1 MKMKT
6 TTALY
11 SAFLASSLFAQTY
24 DTTFTG
30 GSGANY
36 NWNDPA
42 NWSNGVPSE
51 SSKVLIE
58 LQDLSNN
65 NLVISGVAVVDEV
78 VWNVTGEMVHQKGLA
93 EGGTLKA
100 NSITIDGGNYW
111 NQFYSYNATFDATN
125 ENGTGTMTLRSQS
138 NSLYFKASY
147 IKADILNCEKGAYIE
162 VDYGGSNT
170 NPIIDAGTLN
180 LAKDSLLTASGSS
193 GNSYIRLG
201 GITGQGE
208 ITVKD
213 GDGTAAGY
221 IELTNSQSRVFDG
234 KISLSN
240 PNWGGSTN
248 KSVHLTMNGS
258 AGAVQHLA
266 NSENELTSVTVNSG
280 ELSMVAKNAGAISV
294 EGGVLSV
301 YDNGGTITDNVL
313 NADSMS
319 WSGGTVKL
327 AVGIDFNSQIALS
340 GALSKGENADGLAI
354 ELEFA
359 DGVAE
364 EFAALLETQE
374 SIVRKLITYKS
385 SDFGANDASVSVIGP
400 DGFLYELLF
409 GGNTLSVSITQVP
422 EPATLAAIFGA
433 AALALAISRRRKIR

>member
-6 TTALY
+6 TLY
-11 SAFLASSLFAQTY
+11 SAFLASSLFAQAY
-24 DTTFTG
+24 DTVFTG

-65 NLVISGVAVVDEV
+65 NLVISGVAVVDEL
-78 VWNVTGEMVHQKGLA
+78 VWNVTGEKVNQKGLA
-93 EGGTLKA
+93 AGGTLKA

-111 NQFYSYNATFDATN
+111 NQFFSYNATFDATN

-180 LAKDSLLTASGSS
+180 LAKYSLLNATGPS

-201 GITGQGE
+201 GITGQGG
-208 ITVKD
+208 ITVQG

-240 PNWGGSTN
+240 PDWGPSTN

-258 AGAVQHLA
+258 AGAVQHLS
-266 NSENELTSVTVNSG
+266 NSESELTSVTVNSG

-294 EGGVLSV
+294 KGGVLSV
-301 YDNGGTITDNVL
+301 YDNGGTVTDNVL
-313 NADSMS
+313 NADSLS

-327 AVGIDFNSQIALS
+327 AVGIDYNSQIAL

-359 DGVAE
+359 DEVAE

-374 SIVRKLITYKS
+374 SIVRELITYKS

-400 DGFLYELLF
+400 DGFSYELLF
-409 GGNTLSVSITQVP
+409 GENALSVSITQVP

-433 AALALAISRRRKIR
+433 AALALAIARRRKIR

>member
-6 TTALY
+6 TLY
-11 SAFLASSLFAQTY
+11 SAFLASSLFAQAY
-24 DTTFTG
+24 DTVFTG

-51 SSKVLIE
+51 SSKILIE
-58 LQDLSNN
+58 SQGLSSNN
-65 NLVISGVAVVDEV
+65 LAISGVAAVDEV
-78 VWNVTGEMVHQKGLA
+78 VWNVAGENVHQRGLA
-93 EGGTLKA
+93 GGGTLKA

-111 NQFYSYNATFDATN
+111 SQFFSYNATFDATN
-125 ENGTGTMTLRSQS
+125 DGGTGTMTLKSS
-138 NSLYFKASY
+138 NNLYFNASY
-147 IKADILNCEKGAYIE
+147 IKADILNVEAGAFIE
-162 VDYGGSNT
+162 VDYGGSET

-180 LAKDSLLTASGSS
+180 LAKDSLLTATGSS

-213 GDGTAAGY
+213 GDGTAAGC

-258 AGAVQHLA
+258 AGAVQHLS

-280 ELSMVAKNAGAISV
+280 ELSMVAKNAGAVSLA
-294 EGGVLSV
+294 GGILSV
-301 YDNGGTITDNVL
+301 YDANGTITDNVL

-327 AVGIDFNSQIALS
+327 AVGIDFNSQVALS

-364 EFAALLETQE
+364 EFSALLETQE
-374 SIVRKLITYKS
+374 SIVRELITYES

-400 DGFLYELLF
+400 DGFSYELLF
-409 GGNTLSVSITQVP
+409 GENALSVSITQVP

-433 AALALAISRRRKIR
+433 AALALAIARRSKIR

>member
-6 TTALY
+6 TLY
-11 SAFLASSLFAQTY
+11 SAFLASSLFAQAY
-24 DTTFTG
+24 DTAFTG

-58 LQDLSNN
+58 LKDLSNN
-65 NLVISGVAVVDEV
+65 NLVISGVAVVDEL
-78 VWNVTGEMVHQKGLA
+78 VWKVTGEKVNQKGLA

-125 ENGTGTMTLRSQS
+125 ENGTGTMTLKTQE

-147 IKADILNCEKGAYIE
+147 IKADILNCEQGAYIE
-162 VDYGGSNT
+162 VDHGGSNT

-180 LAKDSLLTASGSS
+180 LAKDSLLTATGSS
-193 GNSYIRLG
+193 GNSYSYIRLG

-266 NSENELTSVTVNSG
+266 NSENKLTSVTVNSG
-280 ELSMVAKNAGAISV
+280 ELSMVAQNAGAISV
-294 EGGVLSV
+294 KGGVLSV

-313 NADSMS
+313 KADSLS
-319 WSGGTVKL
+319 WSGGTIKL
-327 AVGIDFNSQIALS
+327 AIGVDFNPQIALS

-359 DGVAE
+359 DEVAE
-364 EFAALLETQE
+364 EFAARLETQE
-374 SIVRKLITYKS
+374 SIVRELITYKS

>member
-6 TTALY
+6 TLY
-11 SAFLASSLFAQTY
+11 SAFLASSLFAQAY
-24 DTTFTG
+24 DTVFTG

-51 SSKVLIE
+51 SSKILIE
-58 LQDLSNN
+58 SQGLSSNDLE
-65 NLVISGVAVVDEV
+65 ISGVAVVDEV

-93 EGGTLKA
+93 AGGTLKA

-125 ENGTGTMTLRSQS
+125 ENGTGTMTLKTQS

-147 IKADILNCEKGAYIE
+147 IKADILNCEQGAYIE

-180 LAKDSLLTASGSS
+180 LAKDSLLTATGSS

-258 AGAVQHLA
+258 AGAVQHLS

-280 ELSMVAKNAGAISV
+280 ELSMVAKNAGAISLA
-294 EGGVLSV
+294 GGTLSV
-301 YDNGGTITDNVL
+301 YDSNGTITDNVL

-327 AVGIDFNSQIALS
+327 AIGIDFNSQIALS

-364 EFAALLETQE
+364 EFSALLETQE
-374 SIVRKLITYKS
+374 SIVRELITYES
-385 SDFGANDASVSVIGP
+385 SDFGANGASVSVSGP
-400 DGFLYELLF
+400 AGFSYELLF
-409 GGNTLSVSITQVP
+409 GGNALSVSITQVP
-422 EPATLAAIFGA
+422 EPATFAAIFGV
-433 AALALAISRRRKIR
+433 AALALATARRRKIR

>member
-1 MKMKT
+1 MKT
-6 TTALY
+6 TTILY
-11 SAFLASSLFAQTY
+11 SAFLASSLFAQAY
-24 DTTFTG
+24 DTVFTG
-30 GSGANY
+30 GSGADY
-36 NWNDPA
+36 NWDNPA

-58 LQDLSNN
+58 LQGLSNN
-65 NLVISGVAVVDEV
+65 NLVISGVAAVDEV
-78 VWNVTGEMVHQKGLA
+78 VWNVTGEMTHQKGLA
-93 EGGTLKA
+93 AGGTLKA
-100 NSITIDGGNYW
+100 NSITIDGGPYW
-111 NQFYSYNATFDATN
+111 NQFYSIGATFDATN
-125 ENGTGTMTLRSQS
+125 GSGTGTMTLKSQS

-147 IKADILNCEKGAYIE
+147 IKADILNSEKGAYIE
-162 VDYGGSNT
+162 VDNGGSNT
-170 NPIIDAGTLN
+170 NPTIDAGTVN
-180 LAKDSLLTASGSS
+180 LSKSSLLTVTGTS

-201 GITGQGE
+201 GITGLGE

-258 AGAVQHLA
+258 AGAVQHLG

-280 ELSMVAKNAGAISV
+280 ELSMVAKNAGAISLA
-294 EGGVLSV
+294 GGTLSV
-301 YDNGGTITDNVL
+301 YDSDMTITDNVL

-359 DGVAE
+359 NGVAK
-364 EFAALLETQE
+364 EFAALLETRE
-374 SIVRKLITYKS
+374 SIVRELITYES
-385 SDFGANDASVSVIGP
+385 SDFGANGASVSVSGP
-400 DGFLYELLF
+400 DGFLYKLLF
-409 GGNTLSVSITQVP
+409 GENALSVSIMQVP

-433 AALALAISRRRKIR
+433 AAIVPAIARRRKIR

>member
-6 TTALY
+6 TLY
-11 SAFLASSLFAQTY
+11 SAFLASSLFAQAY
-24 DTTFTG
+24 DTVFTG

-42 NWSNGVPSE
+42 NWSNGIPSE

-65 NLVISGVAVVDEV
+65 NLAISGVAVVDEL
-78 VWNVTGEMVHQKGLA
+78 VWNVTGEAVHQKGLA
-93 EGGTLKA
+93 GGGTLKA
-100 NSITIDGGNYW
+100 NSITIDGG
-111 NQFYSYNATFDATN
+111 
-125 ENGTGTMTLRSQS
+125 TGTMTLKSS
-138 NSLYFKASY
+138 SSLYFRSSY
-147 IKADILNCEKGAYIE
+147 IKADILNVEAGAYIE
-162 VDYGGSNT
+162 VNYGGSNT
-170 NPIIDAGTLN
+170 NPIIDAGTIN
-180 LAKDSLLTASGSS
+180 LAGGTRVNVAGSS
-193 GNSYIRLG
+193 GDSYIRLG

-208 ITVKD
+208 ITVQN

-248 KSVHLTMNGS
+248 KSVHLSMNGS
-258 AGAVQHLA
+258 AGAVQHLT

-280 ELSMVAKNAGAISV
+280 ELSMVAKNAGAVSLA
-294 EGGVLSV
+294 GGILSV
-301 YDNGGTITDNVL
+301 YDANGTITDNVL

-374 SIVRKLITYKS
+374 SIVRELITYES

-400 DGFLYELLF
+400 DGFSYELLF
-409 GGNTLSVSITQVP
+409 GGNALSVSITQVP

>member
-6 TTALY
+6 TLY
-11 SAFLASSLFAQTY
+11 SAFLASSLFAQAY
-24 DTTFTG
+24 DTVFTG

-65 NLVISGVAVVDEV
+65 NLVISGVAAVDEV

-93 EGGTLKA
+93 AGGTLKA

-147 IKADILNCEKGAYIE
+147 IKANILNCEKGAYIE

-180 LAKDSLLTASGSS
+180 LAKDSLLTATGSS

-240 PNWGGSTN
+240 PNWGRLD
-248 KSVHLTMNGS
+248 KQIRPPHDERFCRRGS
-258 AGAVQHLA
+258 A
-266 NSENELTSVTVNSG
+266 S
-280 ELSMVAKNAGAISV
+280 
-294 EGGVLSV
+294 
-301 YDNGGTITDNVL
+301 
-313 NADSMS
+313 
-319 WSGGTVKL
+319 
-327 AVGIDFNSQIALS
+327 
-340 GALSKGENADGLAI
+340 
-354 ELEFA
+354 
-359 DGVAE
+359 
-364 EFAALLETQE
+364 
-374 SIVRKLITYKS
+374 
-385 SDFGANDASVSVIGP
+385 
-400 DGFLYELLF
+400 
-409 GGNTLSVSITQVP
+409 
-422 EPATLAAIFGA
+422 
-433 AALALAISRRRKIR
+433 

>member
-36 NWNDPA
+36 NWSDPA

-51 SSKVLIE
+51 SSKILIE
-58 LQDLSNN
+58 SQGLSSNDLA
-65 NLVISGVAVVDEV
+65 ISGVAAVDEV
-78 VWNVTGEMVHQKGLA
+78 VWNVAGEAVHQRGLA
-93 EGGTLKA
+93 GGGTLKA
-100 NSITIDGGNYW
+100 NSITIDGGKYW
-111 NQFYSYNATFDATN
+111 SQFFSYNATFDATN
-125 ENGTGTMTLRSQS
+125 DGGTGTMTLKSS
-138 NSLYFKASY
+138 SSLYFKSSY
-147 IKADILNCEKGAYIE
+147 IKADILNVEAGAYIE
-162 VDYGGSNT
+162 VNYGGSNT
-170 NPIIDAGTLN
+170 NPIIDAGTIN
-180 LAKDSLLTASGSS
+180 LAGSTRVNVTGSS
-193 GNSYIRLG
+193 GDSYIRLG

-208 ITVKD
+208 ITVQD

-240 PNWGGSTN
+240 STWGGSTN
-248 KSVHLTMNGS
+248 KSVHLSMNGS
-258 AGAVQHLA
+258 AGAVQHLT
-266 NSENELTSVTVNSG
+266 NSENELTSVTVNNG
-280 ELSMVAKNAGAISV
+280 ELSMVAKNAGAISLA
-294 EGGVLSV
+294 GGTLSV
-301 YDNGGTITDNVL
+301 YNSNMTITDNVL

-327 AVGIDFNSQIALS
+327 AVGIDYNSQVALS
-340 GALSKGENADGLAI
+340 GALSKGENAGGLAI

-374 SIVRKLITYKS
+374 SIVRELITYES

-400 DGFLYELLF
+400 DGFSYELLF
-409 GGNTLSVSITQVP
+409 GENALSVSITQVP
-422 EPATLAAIFGA
+422 EPATLAATFGA

>member
-6 TTALY
+6 TLY
-11 SAFLASSLFAQTY
+11 SAFLASSLFAQAY
-24 DTTFTG
+24 DTAFTG

-36 NWNDPA
+36 NWDDPV
-42 NWSNGVPSE
+42 NWSNGIPSE
-51 SSKVLIE
+51 SSKILIE
-58 LQDLSNN
+58 SQSLSSN
-65 NLVISGVAVVDEV
+65 NLVISGVAAVDEV
-78 VWNVTGEMVHQKGLA
+78 VWNVTGKSASQKGLA
-93 EGGTLKA
+93 AGGTLKA
-100 NSITIDGGNYW
+100 NSITIDGRNYW
-111 NQFYSYNATFDATN
+111 SQFYSVDATFDATN
-125 ENGTGTMTLRSQS
+125 DSGYGTMTLKSS

-147 IKADILNCEKGAYIE
+147 IKADILNVEAGAFIE
-162 VDYGGSNT
+162 VNGGGSNT
-170 NPIIDAGTLN
+170 NPIIDAGTIN
-180 LAKDSLLTASGSS
+180 LAGGTRVNVTGSS
-193 GNSYIRLG
+193 GDSYIRLG

-240 PNWGGSTN
+240 PSWGGSTN

-258 AGAVQHLA
+258 ASAVQHLS
-266 NSENELTSVTVNSG
+266 NRENELTSVTVNSG
-280 ELSMVAKNAGAISV
+280 ELSMVAKNAGAVSLA
-294 EGGVLSV
+294 GGILSV
-301 YDNGGTITDNVL
+301 YDSNGTITDNVL

-359 DGVAE
+359 DGVVE
-364 EFAALLETQE
+364 EFSALLETRE
-374 SIVRKLITYKS
+374 SIVRELITYES
-385 SDFGANDASVSVIGP
+385 SDFGANGASVSVSGLA
-400 DGFLYELLF
+400 GFSYELLF
-409 GGNTLSVSITQVP
+409 GGNALSVSITQVP
-422 EPATLAAIFGA
+422 EPATLAAIFGC
-433 AALALAISRRRKIR
+433 AALALATARRRKIL

>member
-6 TTALY
+6 TLY
-11 SAFLASSLFAQTY
+11 SAFLASSLFAQAY
-24 DTTFTG
+24 DTAFTG

-65 NLVISGVAVVDEV
+65 NLVISGVAAVDEV

-93 EGGTLKA
+93 EGGTLK
-100 NSITIDGGNYW
+100 T
-111 NQFYSYNATFDATN
+111 
-125 ENGTGTMTLRSQS
+125 QS

-147 IKADILNCEKGAYIE
+147 IKADILNCEQGAYIE
-162 VDYGGSNT
+162 VDHGGSNT

-180 LAKDSLLTASGSS
+180 LAKYSLLDAAGGS

-201 GITGQGE
+201 GITGQGG
-208 ITVKD
+208 ITVRG

-240 PNWGGSTN
+240 PNWGPSTN

-258 AGAVQHLA
+258 AGAVQHLS
-266 NSENELTSVTVNSG
+266 NSESELTSVTVNSG
-280 ELSMVAKNAGAISV
+280 ELSMVAKNAGAVSLA
-294 EGGVLSV
+294 GGILSV
-301 YDNGGTITDNVL
+301 YDANGTITDNVL

-327 AVGIDFNSQIALS
+327 AVGIDFNSKVALS
-340 GALSKGENADGLAI
+340 GALSKGENAGGLAI

-374 SIVRKLITYKS
+374 SIVRELITYES

-400 DGFLYELLF
+400 DGFSYELLF
-409 GGNTLSVSITQVP
+409 GENALSLSIAQVP

>member
-1 MKMKT
+1 M
-6 TTALY
+6 
-11 SAFLASSLFAQTY
+11 
-24 DTTFTG
+24 
-30 GSGANY
+30 
-36 NWNDPA
+36 
-42 NWSNGVPSE
+42 
-51 SSKVLIE
+51 
-58 LQDLSNN
+58 
-65 NLVISGVAVVDEV
+65 
-78 VWNVTGEMVHQKGLA
+78 
-93 EGGTLKA
+93 
-100 NSITIDGGNYW
+100 
-111 NQFYSYNATFDATN
+111 
-125 ENGTGTMTLRSQS
+125 
-138 NSLYFKASY
+138 
-147 IKADILNCEKGAYIE
+147 NCEKGAYIE

-170 NPIIDAGTLN
+170 NPIIDAGTIN

-193 GNSYIRLG
+193 GSSYIRLG

-258 AGAVQHLA
+258 VGAVQHLS
-266 NSENELTSVTVNSG
+266 NSESELTSVTVNSG

-313 NADSMS
+313 NADSLS

-374 SIVRKLITYKS
+374 SIVRELITYES

-409 GGNTLSVSITQVP
+409 GGNALSVSITQVP

-433 AALALAISRRRKIR
+433 AALALAIARRRKIR

>member
-6 TTALY
+6 TLY
-11 SAFLASSLFAQTY
+11 SAFLASSLFAQAY
-24 DTTFTG
+24 DTVFTG

-65 NLVISGVAVVDEV
+65 NLVISGVAAVDEV

-93 EGGTLKA
+93 AGGTLKA

-147 IKADILNCEKGAYIE
+147 IKADILNSEKGAYIE

-180 LAKDSLLTASGSS
+180 LAKDSLLTATGSS

-258 AGAVQHLA
+258 AGAVQHLS
-266 NSENELTSVTVNSG
+266 NSENELTSVTVNRG
-280 ELSMVAKNAGAISV
+280 ELSMVAKNAGAVSLA
-294 EGGVLSV
+294 GGILAV
-301 YDNGGTITDNVL
+301 YDANGTITDSTPPSTEIAPAFFATML
-313 NADSMS
+313 ISPFL
-319 WSGGTVKL
+319 TVT
-327 AVGIDFNSQIALS
+327 DDTELS
-340 GALSKGENADGLAI
+340 
-354 ELEFA
+354 EF
-359 DGVAE
+359 V
-364 EFAALLETQE
+364 
-374 SIVRKLITYKS
+374 KY
-385 SDFGANDASVSVIGP
+385 
-400 DGFLYELLF
+400 
-409 GGNTLSVSITQVP
+409 
-422 EPATLAAIFGA
+422 
-433 AALALAISRRRKIR
+433 

>member
-6 TTALY
+6 ATALY

-30 GSGANY
+30 GSDANY
-36 NWNDPA
+36 NWSDPA

-51 SSKVLIE
+51 SSKILIE
-58 LQDLSNN
+58 SQGLSSNN
-65 NLVISGVAVVDEV
+65 LAISGVAAVDEV
-78 VWNVTGEMVHQKGLA
+78 VWNVAGENVHQRGLA
-93 EGGTLKA
+93 GGGTLKA

-111 NQFYSYNATFDATN
+111 SQFYSVDATFDATN
-125 ENGTGTMTLRSQS
+125 DSGYGTMTLKSS

-147 IKADILNCEKGAYIE
+147 IKADILNVEAGAFIE
-162 VDYGGSNT
+162 VNGGGSNT

-180 LAKDSLLTASGSS
+180 LSGGARVNVTGSS
-193 GNSYIRLG
+193 GDSYIRLG
-201 GITGQGE
+201 GITGAGE

-213 GDGTAAGY
+213 GNGTAAGY
-221 IELTNSQSRVFDG
+221 IELTNAQSHVFDG

-258 AGAVQHLA
+258 AGAVQHLS

-280 ELSMVAKNAGAISV
+280 ELSMVAKNAGAVSLA
-294 EGGVLSV
+294 GGILSV
-301 YDNGGTITDNVL
+301 YDSNGTITDNVL

-364 EFAALLETQE
+364 EFSALLETRE
-374 SIVRKLITYKS
+374 SIVRELITYES
-385 SDFGANDASVSVIGP
+385 SDFGANGASVSVSGLA
-400 DGFLYELLF
+400 GFSYELLF
-409 GGNTLSVSITQVP
+409 GGNALSVSITQVP
-422 EPATLAAIFGA
+422 EPATLAAIFGC
-433 AALALAISRRRKIR
+433 AALALATARRRKIL